1 MNSVLF
7 SKQSCITNF
16 VLINIYLDHKKTKQV
31 YNLIQKLSVFNFM
44 WRLYVTVQSYLC
56 RMQNYQ
62 CRKNELVLALQIFKA
77 TQVRICFIATLV
89 HAKFLQQNC
98 LPDDLVLNGRILIV
112 TIFHESYII
121 PIVKKI
127 QLIYFS
133 FRNKFCGSRKVGYG
147 FFI

>member
-1 MNSVLF
+1 
-7 SKQSCITNF
+7 
-16 VLINIYLDHKKTKQV
+16 
-31 YNLIQKLSVFNFM
+31 M
-44 WRLYVTVQSYLC
+44 WRLYVTVQSYQC
-56 RMQNYQ
+56 RMQSYQ

-98 LPDDLVLNGRILIV
+98 LSDDLILNGRILTV
-112 TIFHESYII
+112 AIFHESYII

-147 FFI
+147 FFYIKSVKSIQRYLSNKKNNELQKVRILQSSQK

>member
-31 YNLIQKLSVFNFM
+31 YKLIQKISVFNFV
-44 WRLYVTVQSYLC
+44 WRLYVTVQSYQC
-56 RMQNYQ
+56 RMQSYQ

-77 TQVRICFIATLV
+77 TRVRICFIAILV
-89 HAKFLQQNC
+89 LAKFLQQNC
-98 LPDDLVLNGRILIV
+98 LSDDLILNGRILTV

-121 PIVKKI
+121 PIVKKDTI
-127 QLIYFS
+127 DLFLFQ
-133 FRNKFCGSRKVGYG
+133 K
-147 FFI
+147 